1 MNDRTTVYASYY
13 NPIEANI
20 IKARL
25 DDGGFSCFLADENI
39 STINPLYNQA
49 VGGVRLIVFERDV
62 EEIKAFLGE
71 DNAIAAEEE
80 EVVNEDNVVCENC
93 SSTNV
98 GYGQATQKRFS
109 WWVVVVSFLFASY
122 PFKVNKCYHCYNC
135 GHEFE

>member
-20 IKARL
+20 IKTRL
-25 DDGGFSCFLADENI
+25 DDAGFACFLADENI

-71 DNAIAAEEE
+71 DNAIATEEE

-93 SSTNV
+93 GSTNV
-98 GYGQATQKRFS
+98 SYGQATQKRFS
-109 WWVVVVSFLFASY
+109 WWVTIISLLTASY
-122 PFKVNKCYHCYNC
+122 PFKANKCYHCYAC

>member
-1 MNDRTTVYASYY
+1 MNDRTTAYASYY

-25 DDGGFSCFLADENI
+25 EDGGFACFLADENI

-71 DNAIAAEEE
+71 DNTIQSEEE
-80 EVVNEDNVVCENC
+80 EFINEENVVCVNC
-93 SSTNV
+93 GSSNV

-109 WWVVVVSFLFASY
+109 WWVTAISLLTSSY
-122 PFKVNKCYHCYNC
+122 PFKVNKCYHCYSC
-135 GHEFE
+135 EHEFE